1 MWARVTTAMWFV
13 VVGILI
19 GGAAIP
25 HAQDTPRLIPKS
37 DVPSICKRQKTPAPL
52 APAVTQPGR

>member
-1 MWARVTTAMWFV
+1 MWLV

-37 DVPSICKRQKTPAPL
+37 EVPSVCKRPKAPVPVGPE
-52 APAVTQPGR
+52 ATQPGP